1 MKLRIGLAAV
11 TLPFAMIATAAQAQE
26 QPAADAAATA
36 AAPDAAAPAEEE
48 ASGPWDIEGEVT
60 ANSDYRFR
68 GISLSDKD
76 PELTASLTVS
86 HETGFYASAWA
97 SNVNLDDRNGDE
109 FELDV
114 TGGFSH
120 DLGPV
125 NLDVNAV
132 YYLYPSHSGISYYE
146 FNASLGYAIGDGEV
160 RAGFAYAPSQT
171 NIGDVSN
178 RYYYVSAD
186 FPIKDTPVSLHGS
199 FGIEDGAFGDKKRD
213 WLIGA
218 SYDLGTGF
226 TATADYV
233 DTARAYDPLGAA
245 TVVIRLGKTF

>member
-1 MKLRIGLAAV
+1 MKLTPTLAALA
-11 TLPFAMIATAAQAQE
+11 LPFTMIATAAHAQD
-26 QPAADAAATA
+26 QPSTAQAAD
-36 AAPDAAAPAEEE
+36 DQQKAEEE
-48 ASGPWDIEGEVT
+48 AAGPWDIEGEVT

-86 HETGFYASAWA
+86 HKSGLYASAWG
-97 SNVNLDDRNGDE
+97 SNVNLDDANGDE
-109 FELDV
+109 FELDL

-132 YYLYPSHSGISYYE
+132 YYLYPGHGGISYYE
-146 FNASLGYAIGDGEV
+146 LNASLGYSIGEGEV
-160 RAGFAYAPSQT
+160 RAGFAYAPSQE

-186 FPIKDTPVSLHGS
+186 FPIKNTPASLHGS

-218 SYDLGTGF
+218 SYDLGSGF

-233 DTARAYDPLGAA
+233 DTARAYDPLGSA